1 MARSPRQ
8 LIEQATRHAA
18 HLERLK
24 TQDINELVELL
35 EDINGEILN
44 RLGRFEITEFSRS
57 RLESQLTAL
66 GQIIDERMNGEMVPR
81 ILTQV
86 QELAQYEAGF
96 EQRSLQAG
104 VELEFNS
111 PSAEQVAAAVATQ
124 PLTMRG
130 PDGGQLLEPFVRNW
144 SDGVKNLVTSNVR
157 SGYAQGLTTP
167 QVISGLRRDGF
178 GFVRVERNMKTVVRT
193 GLQHAANQA
202 RQATWQANQDIVRGV
217 RWTSTLDRRTS
228 TICQSLDGQVFGINE
243 GPRPPAHPNCRSTTV
258 AALDERFDVLDEGAT
273 RFSRDPQTGR
283 AQVGEVSANQTYY
296 GWLKTQP
303 ASVQDSIIGPT
314 RGKLLRDGGISS
326 ERFRELQLDRSFQ
339 PATLEQMRELEPA
352 AFERAN
358 ISIPDSEV

>member
-24 TQDINELVELL
+24 TQDINELVQLL
-35 EDINGEILN
+35 EDINDDILS
-44 RLGRFEITEFSRS
+44 RLGRLDITEFSRN

-66 GQIIDERMNGEMVPR
+66 GQIIDERMNDEMVPR
-81 ILTQV
+81 ILSQV

-104 VELEFNS
+104 VEIDFDAPS
-111 PSAEQVAAAVATQ
+111 PEQVAAAVATQ

-130 PDGGQLLEPFVRNW
+130 PDGGQLLEPFVRSW
-144 SDGVKNLVTSNVR
+144 SDGVKQRVTSNVR

-167 QVISGLRRDGF
+167 QILTGLRRESFALVD
-178 GFVRVERNMKTVVRT
+178 RNMKTVVRT

-202 RQATWQANQDIVRGV
+202 RQATWQNNQDIVRGV
-217 RWTSTLDRRTS
+217 RWVSTLDRRTS
-228 TICQSLDGQVFGINE
+228 AICQSLDGQVFGINE
-243 GPRPPAHPNCRSTTV
+243 GPRPPAHPGCRSTTV
-258 AALDERFDVLDEGAT
+258 AALDERFAVLEQDAT

-303 ASVQDSIIGPT
+303 ASVQDSIVGPT
-314 RGKLLRDGGISS
+314 RGKLLRNGGISA

-358 ISIPDSEV
+358 ISLPDSEV

>member
-104 VELEFNS
+104 VDLEFNS
-111 PSAEQVAAAVATQ
+111 PSPEQVAAAVATQ

-130 PDGGQLLEPFVRNW
+130 PDGGQLLEPLIRTW
-144 SDGVKNLVTSNVR
+144 SDGVKQRVTSSVR

-167 QVISGLRRDGF
+167 QVLTGLRREGF
-178 GFVRVERNMKTVVRT
+178 ALVDRNMKTVVRT

>member
-104 VELEFNS
+104 VEVEFNA

-130 PDGGQLLEPFVRNW
+130 PDGGQLLEPFIRTW
-144 SDGVKNLVTSNVR
+144 SDGVKQRVTSSVR

-167 QVISGLRRDGF
+167 QVLTGLRREGLALVD
-178 GFVRVERNMKTVVRT
+178 RNMKTVVRT
-193 GLQHAANQA
+193 GLQHAAQQA
-202 RQATWQANQDIVRGV
+202 RQATWQANQDIVKGV
-217 RWTSTLDRRTS
+217 RWVSTLDRRTS
-228 TICQSLDGQVFGINE
+228 QQCQALDGQVFGINE

-258 AALDERFDVLDEGAT
+258 AALDERFAVLEQDAT
-273 RFSRDPQTGR
+273 RFSRDPETGR

-303 ASVQDSIIGPT
+303 ASVQDSIVGPT
-314 RGKLLRDGGISS
+314 RGKLLRNGGISA
-326 ERFRELQLDRSFQ
+326 ERFRALQLDTNSM
-339 PATLEQMRELEPA
+339 PATIKRMRELEPA

-358 ISIPDSEV
+358 IPNPRQ